1 MLIEIPVAVAELFD
15 KISILEIKLKK
26 IEDLTRQQHA
36 ANELEKLLKVARL
49 NQIDSFLTE
58 PLYEDLKA
66 VNETLWDVCE
76 ARRASERIALFDHDF
91 IEQSRLE
98 YKTNDQRALVKQKI
112 NDRFNSAIVEVKSY
126 DKFNR
131 QPS

>member
-49 NQIDSFLTE
+49 NQIDSFLTD

-66 VNETLWDVCE
+66 VNEALWDVCE
-76 ARRASERIALFDHDF
+76 ARRASERVAVFDQDF

>member
-26 IEDLTRQQHA
+26 IEDLTRQQYVSD
-36 ANELEKLLKVARL
+36 ELEKLLQVARL
-49 NQIDSFLTE
+49 NQIDSFLTD

-76 ARRASERIALFDHDF
+76 ARRQSERAAVFDQDF